1 MITDNQFELMGVAV
15 GQVASLRGVIK
26 SKDTLSGNFAMKI

>member
-1 MITDNQFELMGVAV
+1 MITDNQFELMGVAL
-15 GQVASLRGVIK
+15 GQVASLRGVK

>member
-1 MITDNQFELMGVAV
+1 V